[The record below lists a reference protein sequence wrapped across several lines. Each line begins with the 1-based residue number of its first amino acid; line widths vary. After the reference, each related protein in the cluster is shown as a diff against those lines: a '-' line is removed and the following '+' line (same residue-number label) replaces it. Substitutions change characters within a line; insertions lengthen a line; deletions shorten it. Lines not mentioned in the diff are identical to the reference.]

1 VSKYGTYI
9 RIGVTVVFLAIIGW
23 RTNWEDVATKFANL
37 NFGLWFAAV
46 GILVAAQ
53 FASAK
58 RWQVFARELQ
68 FQRSLSDY
76 CAFYFIG
83 MYFNL
88 VLPTSVG
95 GDVVRVWYLNANS
108 GRRLAAFASVMLERI
123 NGLLVLFV
131 VACVGALLSPVPLPE
146 WVHYTVWSLAGCA
159 AVGLALLPLVPRIS
173 WLPEQRREQAQTVV
187 QMMFVPRILLRAT
200 VTSIVVQGFGVLA
213 VWCLGL
219 SLGLD
224 VPIAY
229 YCILGPMVS
238 LLTLLPIS
246 VNGVGVREFGT
257 YLFLAAVGVDES
269 TSNTLAFLW
278 FAAIVA
284 VSLMGGAVYLSGA
297 FGKAKPADD
306 SKEGSQDGTVDRGA
320 DQGRE
325 RELNKAA

>member
-1 VSKYGTYI
+1 
-9 RIGVTVVFLAIIGW
+9 
-23 RTNWEDVATKFANL
+23 
-37 NFGLWFAAV
+37 
-46 GILVAAQ
+46 
-53 FASAK
+53 
-58 RWQVFARELQ
+58 
-68 FQRSLSDY
+68 
-76 CAFYFIG
+76 
-83 MYFNL
+83 
-88 VLPTSVG
+88 
-95 GDVVRVWYLNANS
+95 
-108 GRRLAAFASVMLERI
+108 
-123 NGLLVLFV
+123 
-131 VACVGALLSPVPLPE
+131 
-146 WVHYTVWSLAGCA
+146 
-159 AVGLALLPLVPRIS
+159 
-173 WLPEQRREQAQTVV
+173 
-187 QMMFVPRILLRAT
+187 MMFVPRILLRAT